1 MKIRARPATIFSR
14 IRTIKLLSF
23 SARDEL
29 ADALDEDWP
38 EEYPDE
44 YDELPEEKPEYDE
57 PDELPEEL
65 FAAMRSES
73 EGFADDEPESSV
85 GGWQRP
91 QGR

>member
-14 IRTIKLLSF
+14 IRTIRPLSF

-44 YDELPEEKPEYDE
+44 Y
-57 PDELPEEL
+57 DELPEEL

>member
-14 IRTIKLLSF
+14 IRTIRPLSF

-38 EEYPDE
+38 EEYPD
-44 YDELPEEKPEYDE
+44 EYDE